1 MDISDDW
8 GLDFVNNEIDHTA
21 GHAITSVTNANPA
34 VVTMTAHG
42 YTAGDKIF
50 ITGVTGMTEL
60 NNKWW
65 LVGTV
70 GGANTFNL
78 NDMNDTAL
86 DASGYSAGTGGAAAK
101 KWSVRDVYSYFM
113 DLMDDADN
121 MDDPIP
127 MKYDTPTEYQILEPW
142 TFADEADATKF
153 LQGGAITLKDS
164 VNGDDIWANI
174 YSVGSPLAN
183 DTDIYILQDGSVV
196 TSFWETNHF
205 DILLKV
211 QNNGTPIDSGNLVV
225 FAREL
230 GDRYT
235 FFDVAAPSGR
245 QVAAIATENDIND
258 NEGGGSVVGV
268 TLSYAG
274 GYTDD
279 FASGGTYDYKI
290 DCGGNTLA
298 DTYEYLKYITRRGST
313 FTIDST
319 IQGQYYT
326 KVKGSDY
333 TPVPSA
339 PFGTFAGGTFFGAPG
354 IVVTNMAGSD
364 TNNYVLIDSGGTQ
377 RTPPV
382 SVNITVDKVVSGDS
396 VAVFRL
402 TNTLALGGVINK
414 TEYTTAGTGND
425 AGSGTVTVV
434 GDISQDT
441 PASGWI
447 RLGATGKRYAYTSW
461 SGSVFTLSGTTTEP
475 NNDVAAYVPL
485 IDEAATGTS
494 INSAAMTYDA
504 DIPVLV
510 RVRKYGGAGSSIQP
524 FEIESTIGTNG
535 ATVSAIRTEDTVV
548 T

>member
-1 MDISDDW
+1 
-8 GLDFVNNEIDHTA
+8 
-21 GHAITSVTNANPA
+21 
-34 VVTMTAHG
+34 
-42 YTAGDKIF
+42 
-50 ITGVTGMTEL
+50 
-60 NNKWW
+60 
-65 LVGTV
+65 
-70 GGANTFNL
+70 
-78 NDMNDTAL
+78 
-86 DASGYSAGTGGAAAK
+86 
-101 KWSVRDVYSYFM
+101 
-113 DLMDDADN
+113 
-121 MDDPIP
+121 
-127 MKYDTPTEYQILEPW
+127 
-142 TFADEADATKF
+142 
-153 LQGGAITLKDS
+153 
-164 VNGDDIWANI
+164 
-174 YSVGSPLAN
+174 
-183 DTDIYILQDGSVV
+183 
-196 TSFWETNHF
+196 
-205 DILLKV
+205 
-211 QNNGTPIDSGNLVV
+211 LVV

-258 NEGGGSVVGV
+258 TEGGGSVVGV

-274 GYTDD
+274 GYSDD
-279 FASGGTYDYKI
+279 FASGGTYDYEI

-298 DTYEYLKYITRRGST
+298 DVYEYLKYITRRGST

-364 TNNYVLIDSGGTQ
+364 TNNYVLIDSSGTQ

-414 TEYTTAGTGND
+414 TEYTTTAADND
-425 AGSGTVTVV
+425 LGDGAIVVTTT
-434 GDISQDT
+434 ISPDT
-441 PASGWI
+441 PAAGWI
-447 RLGATGKRYAYTSW
+447 RVGSTGKRYAYTSW
-461 SGSVFTLSGTTTEP
+461 SGSTFTLSGTLAE
-475 NNDVAAYVPL
+475 NQKSVDAYVPL
-485 IDEAATGTS
+485 IDEPASGISITS
-494 INSAAMTYDA
+494 GAMTYDSP
-504 DIPVLV
+504 IPVLV

-524 FEIESTIGTNG
+524 FEIESTIGENG